1 MDMIAQTVVAAPQT
15 PATVGGTNVSSNKT
29 AAQSLVTGDGKG
41 SKSFTDVLDK
51 TLNPIDKADQPDNT
65 TISLEAMLQ
74 GLSPALLMAMLTQ
87 GQVSEQGNGEVNGL
101 KLDPATVKAL
111 QTLGERSGALNQLIG
126 SGAFQQW
133 LTKVSELLSAMN
145 TGNETKQDLSALLG
159 GNVASHSLAD
169 QALPKTA
176 VQAQAILTQFMAA
189 LNQNKD
195 SFLFQQLV
203 DNFQE
208 VVNPALAAQLVTSTT
223 PDISKGLKGSNIT
236 AESSQANVST
246 VNFQAALNEFNPALA
261 AQLTTLTTSDSSK
274 GLKGSNKAVSSQAN
288 VSIANLQAALNE
300 LPGLSS
306 TPTASV
312 SKETGSDL
320 AFKLQIAQ
328 ATKQFS
334 KLDTLSAKSGLADRM
349 MLAALQSGIGSDDS
363 TSDVQSPMT
372 GTMQLQDLLRTVST
386 DLVKPMQPMTAQ
398 SFVQDMSQFV
408 MKTIKVNELNGFSE
422 ARLSLSPANLGHV
435 DVKLTM
441 HNGQL
446 VAHFA
451 AQTVLGKEM
460 LEAQL
465 SQLKQS
471 LQGQGLQVERLEVT
485 QNSSLQSSLFQDQ
498 RQQQFTQQFARQ
510 NKSKYN
516 DEDLLTQSFSVE
528 MANVASLRSV
538 NGNGFDVT
546 A

>member
-1 MDMIAQTVVAAPQT
+1 MDMIAQTVAAAPQT
-15 PATVGGTNVSSNKT
+15 SANVGGTNASSNKT
-29 AAQSLVTGDGKG
+29 AGPSLVTGDGKG

-51 TLNPIDKADQPDNT
+51 TLQPLDKAVQPDNT
-65 TISLEAMLQ
+65 TVSIEALLQ
-74 GLSPALLMAMLTQ
+74 GLSPALLMALLAQ
-87 GQVSEQGNGEVNGL
+87 GQVSKDGNGEVDGL
-101 KLDPATVKAL
+101 KLDPAAVKAL
-111 QTLGERSGALNQLIG
+111 QTLGEQSDALNQLIG

-133 LTKVSELLSAMN
+133 LAKVSDLLSAMN
-145 TGNETKQDLSALLG
+145 GGNGAKQDAAG
-159 GNVASHSLAD
+159 GEVASHALPD
-169 QALPKTA
+169 QAAPKTA
-176 VQAQAILTQFMAA
+176 AQAQVILTQFMTA

-195 SFLFQQLV
+195 SILFQQLV
-203 DNFQE
+203 DHFQE
-208 VVNPALAAQLVTSTT
+208 VVNPA
-223 PDISKGLKGSNIT
+223 I
-236 AESSQANVST
+236 
-246 VNFQAALNEFNPALA
+246 A
-261 AQLTTLTTSDSSK
+261 AQLTPATTTSDASRGLKSSMTEVSSK
-274 GLKGSNKAVSSQAN
+274 GNGNASK
-288 VSIANLQAALNE
+288 ANLQTALSA
-300 LPGLSS
+300 LLGLSS
-306 TPTASV
+306 TPPTSV
-312 SKETGSDL
+312 SKEAGSDS

-328 ATKQFS
+328 VTKQFS
-334 KLDTLSAKSGLADRM
+334 KLDALSAKSGAADRM
-349 MLAALQSGIGSDDS
+349 MLAALQSGIGSSDDS

-408 MKTIKVNELNGFSE
+408 LKTVKVNALNGFSE
-422 ARLSLSPANLGHV
+422 ARLSLSPANLGHI

-441 HNGQL
+441 QNGQL

-460 LEAQL
+460 LEGQL

-498 RQQQFTQQFARQ
+498 GQQQFTQQFARQ

-516 DEDLLTQSFSVE
+516 EGDSLPQSFSVE
-528 MANVASLRSV
+528 MANMTGLRSAY
-538 NGNGFDVT
+538 GNGFDVT